1 MHSGRVPHISIC
13 YIVLRNLPMKK
24 VGPGRPDPSQLASPA
39 TGDPMPLSFRRLEER
54 PAATGNAI
62 AQIRDD
68 EMEGGNDN

>member
-1 MHSGRVPHISIC
+1 MHSGRVPHIPIC

-24 VGPGRPDPSQLASPA
+24 VGPRRPDPSQLASPA
-39 TGDPMPLSFRRLEER
+39 SSMPLSFRRLEER